1 MADLTRN
8 GVCYDLRDTPY
19 THEYAGYRFHFSS
32 EYHRRNFAAKVLIR
46 EQWLSDSLTR
56 RFKFRVDASIIAIF
70 QLYRQIETRGFYVV
84 SVTGREF
91 ASLDDVSIVAHM
103 GD

>member
-1 MADLTRN
+1 MRE
-8 GVCYDLRDTPY
+8 TPY
-19 THEYAGYRFHFSS
+19 THDYAGYRFHFSS
-32 EYHRRNFAAKVLIR
+32 ECHRRNFAAKTLIR
-46 EQWLSDSLTR
+46 EEWLSDSLSR
-56 RFKFRVDASIIAIF
+56 RFKFRVDAGMIAIF

-91 ASLDDVSIVAHM
+91 ASLDDVSIVARM

>member
-19 THEYAGYRFHFSS
+19 THDYAGYRFHFSS
-32 EYHRRNFAAKVLIR
+32 ECHRRNFAAKALIR
-46 EQWLSDSLTR
+46 EQWLSDSLSR
-56 RFKFRVDASIIAIF
+56 RFKFRVDAGIVAIF

-91 ASLDDVSIVAHM
+91 TSLDDVSIVAHM
-103 GD
+103 G